1 MLKVAIGGYDY
12 EQITFELLQV
22 QECDSDDYEV
32 PFCDYTKII
41 TFENDGRY
49 IVAGI
54 FNDNNKVI
62 SIEENGITIVVAY
75 FDYEGSF
82 LSSIRNFNTQEEAD
96 KYGKTLLSEFDDYH
110 VVKI

>member
-1 MLKVAIGGYDY
+1 MLKVAIGGFDF
-12 EQITFELLQV
+12 EQFTFELLQV

-32 PFCDYTKII
+32 PFRDYTKIL

-54 FNDNNKVI
+54 FNHNNKVI
-62 SIEENGITIVVAY
+62 TIEENGFTIVVAG
-75 FDYEGSF
+75 FDYEGSV

-96 KYGKTLLSEFDDYH
+96 EYGKTLLSEFDGYH